1 MEGEEGAP
9 TSSTPPVVGKSAP
22 SSPGSS
28 SPGGEVTALRGVVGA
43 LLAAAIEPEEEVR
56 EARRE
61 GEQTNV
67 KL

>member
-9 TSSTPPVVGKSAP
+9 TSSTPPVVGKS
-22 SSPGSS
+22 SPGSS
-28 SPGGEVTALRGVVGA
+28 SPGGEVSALRGVVGA
-43 LLAAAIEPEEEVR
+43 LLVAAIEPEEEVR